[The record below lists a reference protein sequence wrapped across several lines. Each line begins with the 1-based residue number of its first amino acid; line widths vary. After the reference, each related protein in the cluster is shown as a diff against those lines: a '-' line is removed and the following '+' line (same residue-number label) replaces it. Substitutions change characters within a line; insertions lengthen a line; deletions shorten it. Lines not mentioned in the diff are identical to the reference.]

1 MTSLILQTAARF
13 LLTLMLLFSVFL
25 LLRGHDL
32 PGGGFIG
39 GLVASSA
46 FALYAFAYD
55 VASARRA
62 LLLTPQ
68 QIIAAG
74 LLVALLSGTTGL
86 IEGLPYLTPRWVEV
100 VLPAFNEVKIGTPLL
115 FDVGVYFVV
124 IGVVLLIIFNLAEE

>member
-46 FALYAFAYD
+46 FALYAFAYG
-55 VASARRA
+55 VTSARGAVR
-62 LLLTPQ
+62 LPPQ
-68 QIIAAG
+68 QIIAVG
-74 LLVALLSGTTGL
+74 LLIALLSGAGGL
-86 IEGLPYLTPRWVEV
+86 LEGLPYLTPRWVEFD
-100 VLPAFNEVKIGTPLL
+100 LPAVNQVKLGTPLL

-124 IGVVLLIIFNLAEE
+124 IGVVLLIMFNLAEE